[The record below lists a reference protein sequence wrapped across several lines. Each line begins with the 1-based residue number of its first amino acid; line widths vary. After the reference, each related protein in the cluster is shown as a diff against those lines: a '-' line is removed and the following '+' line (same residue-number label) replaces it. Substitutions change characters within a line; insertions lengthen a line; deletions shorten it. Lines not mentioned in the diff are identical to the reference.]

1 MLTTASW
8 YHCSVKPVSRSAGRS
23 VVAAAAYRLGERL
36 HDEHYQ
42 TVHDYTRRRGV
53 ESTFTVAPV
62 DAPVWAHQ
70 PEALWNAA
78 ERAETRKNSTLAREV
93 ELALPSLLS
102 PEDRQR
108 IAEQFAAELVERYQV
123 AVSVAIHEP
132 SRHGDD
138 RNYHAHILFTT
149 REMTPEGLGKKT
161 RILDD
166 RKTGPQEVTKL
177 RELAADIINENLAA
191 VNADVRVDHRSFK
204 ERGIDQ
210 EPTTHLGPAAAEMER
225 RGEQTE
231 RGEINREAETVN
243 AMLEERAALDA
254 EIERV
259 RREEQERSSRPP
271 TTREEAIERL
281 REDAAT
287 AVAEPVYVET
297 DAALPTLPPTT
308 RDEALQ
314 RLRDDARLCSAG
326 VREHLNREDAS
337 ATSDGL
343 RWWQRAALHI
353 SIKTRSFLRGIAD
366 RARELW
372 QGKIKEDRAPERG
385 PDDDRGLDR

>member
-1 MLTTASW
+1 MTTANW

-36 HDEHYQ
+36 HDELYA

-53 ESTFTVAPV
+53 EATFTVAPV
-62 DAPVWAHQ
+62 DAPAWAHQ

-93 ELALPSLLS
+93 ELALPSFLD
-102 PEDRQR
+102 PEDRQH
-108 IAEQFAAELVERYQV
+108 IAEQFAAELVERYKV

-149 REMTPEGLGKKT
+149 RDMTPDGLGKKT

-166 RKTGPQEVTKL
+166 RKTGPQEVIKL
-177 RELAADIINENLAA
+177 RELAADIINESLAA

-204 ERGIDQ
+204 ERGIDKA
-210 EPTTHLGPAAAEMER
+210 PTTHLGPAAAEMER
-225 RGEQTE
+225 RGKQTE
-231 RGEINREAETVN
+231 RGDINREAETVN

-254 EIERV
+254 QIEKV
-259 RREEQERSSRPP
+259 RREIEERLSRPP
-271 TTREEAIERL
+271 TTREEAIDRL
-281 REDAAT
+281 REDAAMPAT
-287 AVAEPVYVET
+287 ELVYVET
-297 DAALPTLPPTT
+297 DEPLPTRPPTT
-308 RDEALQ
+308 REEALA
-314 RLRDDARLCSAG
+314 RLREDARFCSAG

-343 RWWQRAALHI
+343 RWWQRAALQI
-353 SIKTRSFLRGIAD
+353 SIKARSFLRGIAD
-366 RARELW
+366 KARGLW
-372 QGKIKEDRAPERG
+372 QSKIKEDREPSAARTMTG
-385 PDDDRGLDR
+385 G